1 MLQEI
6 VAGHEASDRFRVERG
21 WNMLPQLLFSQAF
34 GSPNE
39 LDRPRSSWEIDRPQ
53 VSRDPIPEDQ
63 DHIGP

>member
-39 LDRPRSSWEIDRPQ
+39 PDRPRSSWEN
-53 VSRDPIPEDQ
+53 
-63 DHIGP
+63 